1 MKAGLLRTQFS
12 YQNTVVREKMKEK
25 TKESV
30 SAVVPIMLIV
40 LLLGFTIAPLSPS
53 ILVEFIVGAV
63 LVIIG
68 MVFFSLGAEL
78 SMTPMGERVGGSMLR
93 TKKLWMIIAIGF
105 ILGVIIT
112 ISELDLQVLAGQVAA
127 VPNMVLI
134 LSVAVGVGVF
144 LVATRVFVAGKM
156 EKREADV
163 MDALDLI
170 IPEIGSGVKNAIAR
184 YVDNFSPS
192 LQQDFKIFLSN
203 IQDRGMSFEDAMFI
217 LADSLGNIFKDF
229 AQKAVF
235 YEALGEEDMRGI
247 FDDIVETNR
256 QRRELRY
263 NNNLEFGVLRLSFI
277 ISAGITI
284 GYFIFLMATDW
295 FSRYFFLTTTWGNIL
310 LVAIV
315 LTIFGVLSYIA
326 TIKSRAI

>member
-1 MKAGLLRTQFS
+1 
-12 YQNTVVREKMKEK
+12 
-25 TKESV
+25 
-30 SAVVPIMLIV
+30 
-40 LLLGFTIAPLSPS
+40 
-53 ILVEFIVGAV
+53 
-63 LVIIG
+63 
-68 MVFFSLGAEL
+68 
-78 SMTPMGERVGGSMLR
+78 
-93 TKKLWMIIAIGF
+93 
-105 ILGVIIT
+105 
-112 ISELDLQVLAGQVAA
+112 
-127 VPNMVLI
+127 
-134 LSVAVGVGVF
+134 
-144 LVATRVFVAGKM
+144 
-156 EKREADV
+156 

-263 NNNLEFGVLRLSFI
+263 NNNLEFGVLRMSFI
-277 ISAGITI
+277 ISSGITI

>member
-1 MKAGLLRTQFS
+1 MSRIILLITIVAIVAGVYFFSFQLQKFLSSAGTSISKKIGTFSTSREYAVQRYVYLHRSSLIAKLYNWINEQLIAAGMKRVGVTPVGYMLFCGTISAITAIVIGIICNLNVFL
-12 YQNTVVREKMKEK
+12 YVV
-25 TKESV
+25 
-30 SAVVPIMLIV
+30 I
-40 LLLGFTIAPLSPS
+40 FF
-53 ILVEFIVGAV
+53 ILVA
-63 LVIIG
+63 
-68 MVFFSLGAEL
+68 
-78 SMTPMGERVGGSMLR
+78 
-93 TKKLWMIIAIGF
+93 
-105 ILGVIIT
+105 
-112 ISELDLQVLAGQVAA
+112 
-127 VPNMVLI
+127 
-134 LSVAVGVGVF
+134 VF

-284 GYFIFLMATDW
+284 GYFIFLLATDW

>member
-1 MKAGLLRTQFS
+1 MSRIILLITIVAIVAGVYFFSFQLQKFLSSAGTSISKKIGTFSTSREYAVQRYVYLHRGSIIAKLYNWINEQLIAAGMKRVGVTPVG
-12 YQNTVVREKMKEK
+12 Y
-25 TKESV
+25 
-30 SAVVPIMLIV
+30 MLFW
-40 LLLGFTIAPLSPS
+40 GTIAAITS
-53 ILVEFIVGAV
+53 ILIGILCNLNVFLYV
-63 LVIIG
+63 VI
-68 MVFFSLGAEL
+68 F
-78 SMTPMGERVGGSMLR
+78 
-93 TKKLWMIIAIGF
+93 F
-105 ILGVIIT
+105 IL
-112 ISELDLQVLAGQVAA
+112 VA
-127 VPNMVLI
+127 
-134 LSVAVGVGVF
+134 VF

-263 NNNLEFGVLRLSFI
+263 NNNLEFGVLRMSFI
-277 ISAGITI
+277 ISSGITI

>member
-1 MKAGLLRTQFS
+1 MSRIILLITIVAIVAGVYFFSFQLQKFLSSAGTSISKKIGTFSTSREYAVQRYVYLHRSSLIAKLYNWINEQLIAAGMKRVGVTPVGYMLFWGTISAITAIVIGIICNLNVFL
-12 YQNTVVREKMKEK
+12 YVV
-25 TKESV
+25 
-30 SAVVPIMLIV
+30 I
-40 LLLGFTIAPLSPS
+40 FF
-53 ILVEFIVGAV
+53 ILVA
-63 LVIIG
+63 
-68 MVFFSLGAEL
+68 
-78 SMTPMGERVGGSMLR
+78 
-93 TKKLWMIIAIGF
+93 
-105 ILGVIIT
+105 
-112 ISELDLQVLAGQVAA
+112 
-127 VPNMVLI
+127 
-134 LSVAVGVGVF
+134 VF

-277 ISAGITI
+277 ISSGVTI

>member
-1 MKAGLLRTQFS
+1 MSRIILLITIVAIVAGVYFFSFQLQKFLSSAGTSISKKIGTFSTSREYAMQRYVYLHRSSLIAKLYNWINEQLIAAGMKRVGVTPVGYMLFWGTISAITAIVIGIICNLNVFL
-12 YQNTVVREKMKEK
+12 YVV
-25 TKESV
+25 
-30 SAVVPIMLIV
+30 I
-40 LLLGFTIAPLSPS
+40 FF
-53 ILVEFIVGAV
+53 ILVA
-63 LVIIG
+63 
-68 MVFFSLGAEL
+68 
-78 SMTPMGERVGGSMLR
+78 
-93 TKKLWMIIAIGF
+93 
-105 ILGVIIT
+105 
-112 ISELDLQVLAGQVAA
+112 
-127 VPNMVLI
+127 
-134 LSVAVGVGVF
+134 VF

-235 YEALGEEDMRGI
+235 YEALGEEDMMGI

-277 ISAGITI
+277 ISSGVTI

>member
-1 MKAGLLRTQFS
+1 MSRIILLITIVAIVAGVYFFSFQLQKFLSSAGTSISKKIGTFSTSREYAVQRYVYLHRSSLIAKLYNWINEQLIAAGMKRVGVTPVGYMLFWGTISAITAIVIGIICNLNVFL
-12 YQNTVVREKMKEK
+12 YVV
-25 TKESV
+25 
-30 SAVVPIMLIV
+30 I
-40 LLLGFTIAPLSPS
+40 FF
-53 ILVEFIVGAV
+53 ILVA
-63 LVIIG
+63 
-68 MVFFSLGAEL
+68 
-78 SMTPMGERVGGSMLR
+78 
-93 TKKLWMIIAIGF
+93 
-105 ILGVIIT
+105 
-112 ISELDLQVLAGQVAA
+112 
-127 VPNMVLI
+127 
-134 LSVAVGVGVF
+134 VF

-170 IPEIGSGVKNAIAR
+170 IPEISSGVKNAIAR

>member
-1 MKAGLLRTQFS
+1 MSRIILLITIVAIVAGVYFFSFQLQKFLSSAGTSISKKIGTFSTSREYAVQRYVYLHRSSLIAKLYNWINEQLIAAGMKRVGVTPVGYMLFWGTISAITAIVIGIICNLNVFL
-12 YQNTVVREKMKEK
+12 YVV
-25 TKESV
+25 
-30 SAVVPIMLIV
+30 I
-40 LLLGFTIAPLSPS
+40 FF
-53 ILVEFIVGAV
+53 ILVA
-63 LVIIG
+63 
-68 MVFFSLGAEL
+68 
-78 SMTPMGERVGGSMLR
+78 
-93 TKKLWMIIAIGF
+93 
-105 ILGVIIT
+105 
-112 ISELDLQVLAGQVAA
+112 
-127 VPNMVLI
+127 
-134 LSVAVGVGVF
+134 VF

-326 TIKSRAI
+326 TIKARAI

>member
-1 MKAGLLRTQFS
+1 MSRIILLITIVAIVAGVYFFSFQLQKFLSSAGTSISKKIGTFSTSREYAVQRYVYLHRSSLIAKLYNWINEQLIAAGMKRVGVTPVGYMLFCGTISAITAIVIGIICNLNVFL
-12 YQNTVVREKMKEK
+12 YVV
-25 TKESV
+25 
-30 SAVVPIMLIV
+30 I
-40 LLLGFTIAPLSPS
+40 FF
-53 ILVEFIVGAV
+53 ILVA
-63 LVIIG
+63 
-68 MVFFSLGAEL
+68 
-78 SMTPMGERVGGSMLR
+78 
-93 TKKLWMIIAIGF
+93 
-105 ILGVIIT
+105 
-112 ISELDLQVLAGQVAA
+112 
-127 VPNMVLI
+127 
-134 LSVAVGVGVF
+134 VF

-277 ISAGITI
+277 ISSGITI

>member
-1 MKAGLLRTQFS
+1 MSRIILLITIVAIVAGVYFFSFQLQKFLSSAGTSISKKIGTFSTSREYAVQRYVYLHRSSLIAKLYNWINEQLIAAGMKRVGVTPVGYMLFWGTISAITAIVIGIICNLNVFL
-12 YQNTVVREKMKEK
+12 YVV
-25 TKESV
+25 
-30 SAVVPIMLIV
+30 I
-40 LLLGFTIAPLSPS
+40 FF
-53 ILVEFIVGAV
+53 ILVA
-63 LVIIG
+63 
-68 MVFFSLGAEL
+68 
-78 SMTPMGERVGGSMLR
+78 
-93 TKKLWMIIAIGF
+93 
-105 ILGVIIT
+105 
-112 ISELDLQVLAGQVAA
+112 
-127 VPNMVLI
+127 
-134 LSVAVGVGVF
+134 VF

-277 ISAGITI
+277 ISSGITI

>member
-1 MKAGLLRTQFS
+1 MSRIILLITIVAIVAGVYFFSFQLQKFLSSAGTSISKKIGTFSTSREYAVQRYVYLHRSSLIAKLYNWINEQLIAAGMKRVGVTPVGYMLFWGTISAITAIVIGIICNLNVFL
-12 YQNTVVREKMKEK
+12 YVV
-25 TKESV
+25 
-30 SAVVPIMLIV
+30 I
-40 LLLGFTIAPLSPS
+40 FF
-53 ILVEFIVGAV
+53 ILVA
-63 LVIIG
+63 
-68 MVFFSLGAEL
+68 
-78 SMTPMGERVGGSMLR
+78 
-93 TKKLWMIIAIGF
+93 
-105 ILGVIIT
+105 
-112 ISELDLQVLAGQVAA
+112 
-127 VPNMVLI
+127 
-134 LSVAVGVGVF
+134 VF

-229 AQKAVF
+229 AQKPVF

>member
-1 MKAGLLRTQFS
+1 MSRIILLITIVAIVAGVYFFSFQLQKFLSSAGTSISKKIGTFSTSREYAVQRYVYLHRSSLIAKLYNWINEQLIAAGMKRVGVTPVGYMLFWGTISAITAIVIGIICNLNVFL
-12 YQNTVVREKMKEK
+12 YVV
-25 TKESV
+25 
-30 SAVVPIMLIV
+30 I
-40 LLLGFTIAPLSPS
+40 FF
-53 ILVEFIVGAV
+53 ILVA
-63 LVIIG
+63 
-68 MVFFSLGAEL
+68 
-78 SMTPMGERVGGSMLR
+78 
-93 TKKLWMIIAIGF
+93 
-105 ILGVIIT
+105 
-112 ISELDLQVLAGQVAA
+112 
-127 VPNMVLI
+127 
-134 LSVAVGVGVF
+134 VF

-277 ISAGITI
+277 ISSGITI

-295 FSRYFFLTTTWGNIL
+295 FSRYFFLTTILGNIL

>member
-1 MKAGLLRTQFS
+1 MSRIILLITIVAIVAGVYFFSFQLQKFLSSAGTSISKKIGTFSTSREYAVQRYVYLHRSSLIAKLYNWINEQLIAAGMKRVGVTPVGYMLFWGTISAITAIVIGIICNLNVFL
-12 YQNTVVREKMKEK
+12 YVV
-25 TKESV
+25 
-30 SAVVPIMLIV
+30 I
-40 LLLGFTIAPLSPS
+40 FF
-53 ILVEFIVGAV
+53 ILVA
-63 LVIIG
+63 
-68 MVFFSLGAEL
+68 
-78 SMTPMGERVGGSMLR
+78 
-93 TKKLWMIIAIGF
+93 
-105 ILGVIIT
+105 
-112 ISELDLQVLAGQVAA
+112 
-127 VPNMVLI
+127 
-134 LSVAVGVGVF
+134 VF

-170 IPEIGSGVKNAIAR
+170 IPEIGFGVKNAIAR

>member
-1 MKAGLLRTQFS
+1 MSRIILLITIVAIVAGVYFFSFQLQKFLSSAGTSISKKIGIFSTSREYAVQRYVYLHRSSLIAKLYNWINEQLIAAGMKRVGVTPVGYMLFWGTISAITAIVIGIICNLNVFL
-12 YQNTVVREKMKEK
+12 YVV
-25 TKESV
+25 
-30 SAVVPIMLIV
+30 I
-40 LLLGFTIAPLSPS
+40 FF
-53 ILVEFIVGAV
+53 ILVA
-63 LVIIG
+63 
-68 MVFFSLGAEL
+68 
-78 SMTPMGERVGGSMLR
+78 
-93 TKKLWMIIAIGF
+93 
-105 ILGVIIT
+105 
-112 ISELDLQVLAGQVAA
+112 
-127 VPNMVLI
+127 
-134 LSVAVGVGVF
+134 VF

>member
-1 MKAGLLRTQFS
+1 MSRIILLITIVAIVAGVYFFSFQLQKFLSSAGTSISKKIGTFSTSREYAVQRYVYLHRSSLIAKLYNWINEQLIAAGMKRVGVTPVGYMLFWGTISAITAIVIGIICNLNVFL
-12 YQNTVVREKMKEK
+12 YVV
-25 TKESV
+25 
-30 SAVVPIMLIV
+30 I
-40 LLLGFTIAPLSPS
+40 FF
-53 ILVEFIVGAV
+53 ILVAV
-63 LVIIG
+63 
-68 MVFFSLGAEL
+68 FS
-78 SMTPMGERVGGSMLR
+78 
-93 TKKLWMIIAIGF
+93 
-105 ILGVIIT
+105 
-112 ISELDLQVLAGQVAA
+112 
-127 VPNMVLI
+127 
-134 LSVAVGVGVF
+134 
-144 LVATRVFVAGKM
+144 VATRVFVAGKM

>member
-1 MKAGLLRTQFS
+1 MSRIILLITIVAIVAGVYFFSFQLQKFLSSAGTSISKKIGTFSTSREYAVQRYVYLHRSSLIAKLYNWINEQLIAAGMKRVGVTPVGYMLFWGTISAITAIVIGIICNLNVFL
-12 YQNTVVREKMKEK
+12 YVV
-25 TKESV
+25 
-30 SAVVPIMLIV
+30 I
-40 LLLGFTIAPLSPS
+40 FF
-53 ILVEFIVGAV
+53 ILVA
-63 LVIIG
+63 
-68 MVFFSLGAEL
+68 
-78 SMTPMGERVGGSMLR
+78 
-93 TKKLWMIIAIGF
+93 
-105 ILGVIIT
+105 
-112 ISELDLQVLAGQVAA
+112 
-127 VPNMVLI
+127 
-134 LSVAVGVGVF
+134 VF

>member
-1 MKAGLLRTQFS
+1 MSRIILLITIVAIVAGVYFFSFQLQKFLSSAGTSISKKIGTFSTSREYAVQRYVYLHRSSLIAKLYNWINEQLIAAGMKRVGVTPVGYMLFWGTISAITAIVIGIICNLNVFL
-12 YQNTVVREKMKEK
+12 YVV
-25 TKESV
+25 
-30 SAVVPIMLIV
+30 I
-40 LLLGFTIAPLSPS
+40 FF
-53 ILVEFIVGAV
+53 ILVA
-63 LVIIG
+63 
-68 MVFFSLGAEL
+68 
-78 SMTPMGERVGGSMLR
+78 
-93 TKKLWMIIAIGF
+93 
-105 ILGVIIT
+105 
-112 ISELDLQVLAGQVAA
+112 
-127 VPNMVLI
+127 
-134 LSVAVGVGVF
+134 VF

-263 NNNLEFGVLRLSFI
+263 NNNLEFDVLRLSFI

>member
-1 MKAGLLRTQFS
+1 LSRIILLITIVAIVAGVYFFSFQLQKFLSSAGTSISKKIGTFSTSREYAVQRYVYLHRSSLIAKLYNWINEQLIAAGMKRVGVTPVGYMLFWGTISAITAIVIGIICNLNVFL
-12 YQNTVVREKMKEK
+12 YVV
-25 TKESV
+25 
-30 SAVVPIMLIV
+30 I
-40 LLLGFTIAPLSPS
+40 FF
-53 ILVEFIVGAV
+53 ILVA
-63 LVIIG
+63 
-68 MVFFSLGAEL
+68 
-78 SMTPMGERVGGSMLR
+78 
-93 TKKLWMIIAIGF
+93 
-105 ILGVIIT
+105 
-112 ISELDLQVLAGQVAA
+112 
-127 VPNMVLI
+127 
-134 LSVAVGVGVF
+134 VF

>member
-1 MKAGLLRTQFS
+1 MSRIILLITIVAIVAGVYFFSFQLQKFLSSAGTSISKKIGTFSTSREYAVQRYVYLHRSSLIAKLYNWINEQLIAAGMKRVGVTPVGYMLFWGIISAITAIVIGIICNLNVFL
-12 YQNTVVREKMKEK
+12 YVV
-25 TKESV
+25 
-30 SAVVPIMLIV
+30 I
-40 LLLGFTIAPLSPS
+40 FF
-53 ILVEFIVGAV
+53 ILVA
-63 LVIIG
+63 
-68 MVFFSLGAEL
+68 
-78 SMTPMGERVGGSMLR
+78 
-93 TKKLWMIIAIGF
+93 
-105 ILGVIIT
+105 
-112 ISELDLQVLAGQVAA
+112 
-127 VPNMVLI
+127 
-134 LSVAVGVGVF
+134 VF

>member
-1 MKAGLLRTQFS
+1 MSRIILLITIVAIVAGVYFFSFQLQKFLSSAGTSISKKIGTFSTSREYAVQRYVYLHRSSLIAKLYNWINEQLIAAGMKRVGVTPVGYMLFWGTISAITAIVIGIICNLNVFL
-12 YQNTVVREKMKEK
+12 YVV
-25 TKESV
+25 
-30 SAVVPIMLIV
+30 I
-40 LLLGFTIAPLSPS
+40 FF
-53 ILVEFIVGAV
+53 ILVA
-63 LVIIG
+63 
-68 MVFFSLGAEL
+68 
-78 SMTPMGERVGGSMLR
+78 
-93 TKKLWMIIAIGF
+93 
-105 ILGVIIT
+105 
-112 ISELDLQVLAGQVAA
+112 
-127 VPNMVLI
+127 
-134 LSVAVGVGVF
+134 VF

-284 GYFIFLMATDW
+284 GYFIFLMTTDW

>member
-1 MKAGLLRTQFS
+1 MSRIILLITIVAIVAGVYFFS
-12 YQNTVVREKMKEK
+12 FQLQKFL
-25 TKESV
+25 S
-30 SAVVPIMLIV
+30 SAGTSISKKI
-40 LLLGFTIAPLSPS
+40 GTFSPS
-53 ILVEFIVGAV
+53 REYAVQRYVYLHRSSLIAKLYNWINEQLIAAGMKRVGVTPVGYMLFWGTISAITAIVIGIICNLNVFLYVVIFFILVA
-63 LVIIG
+63 
-68 MVFFSLGAEL
+68 
-78 SMTPMGERVGGSMLR
+78 
-93 TKKLWMIIAIGF
+93 
-105 ILGVIIT
+105 
-112 ISELDLQVLAGQVAA
+112 
-127 VPNMVLI
+127 
-134 LSVAVGVGVF
+134 VF

-277 ISAGITI
+277 ISSGITI

>member
-1 MKAGLLRTQFS
+1 MSRIILLITI
-12 YQNTVVREKMKEK
+12 V
-25 TKESV
+25 
-30 SAVVPIMLIV
+30 AVVAGVYFFSFQLQKFLSSAGTSISKKIGTFSTSREYAVQRYVYLHRSSLIAKLYNWINEQLIATGMKRVGVTPVGYMLFWGTISAITAIV
-40 LLLGFTIAPLSPS
+40 IGIICNLNVFLYVVIFF
-53 ILVEFIVGAV
+53 ILVA
-63 LVIIG
+63 
-68 MVFFSLGAEL
+68 
-78 SMTPMGERVGGSMLR
+78 
-93 TKKLWMIIAIGF
+93 
-105 ILGVIIT
+105 
-112 ISELDLQVLAGQVAA
+112 
-127 VPNMVLI
+127 
-134 LSVAVGVGVF
+134 VF

-277 ISAGITI
+277 ISSGVTI

-295 FSRYFFLTTTWGNIL
+295 FSRYFFLATTWGNIL

>member
-1 MKAGLLRTQFS
+1 MSRIILLITIVAIVAGVYFFSFQLQKFLSSAGTSISKKIGTFSTSREYAVQRYVYLHRSSLIAKLYNWINEQLIAAGMKRVGVTPVGYMLFWGTISAITAIVIGIICNLNVFL
-12 YQNTVVREKMKEK
+12 YVV
-25 TKESV
+25 
-30 SAVVPIMLIV
+30 I
-40 LLLGFTIAPLSPS
+40 FF
-53 ILVEFIVGAV
+53 ILVA
-63 LVIIG
+63 
-68 MVFFSLGAEL
+68 
-78 SMTPMGERVGGSMLR
+78 
-93 TKKLWMIIAIGF
+93 
-105 ILGVIIT
+105 
-112 ISELDLQVLAGQVAA
+112 
-127 VPNMVLI
+127 
-134 LSVAVGVGVF
+134 VF

-277 ISAGITI
+277 ISSGITI
-284 GYFIFLMATDW
+284 GYFIFLVATDW
-295 FSRYFFLTTTWGNIL
+295 FSRYFFLTTICGNIL

>member
-1 MKAGLLRTQFS
+1 MSRIILLITIVAIVAGVYFFSFQLQKFLSSAGTSISKKIGTFSTSREYAVQRYVYLHRSSLIAKLYNWINEQLIAAGMKRVGVTPVGYMLFWGTISAITAIVIGIICNLNVFL
-12 YQNTVVREKMKEK
+12 YVV
-25 TKESV
+25 
-30 SAVVPIMLIV
+30 I
-40 LLLGFTIAPLSPS
+40 FF
-53 ILVEFIVGAV
+53 ILVA
-63 LVIIG
+63 
-68 MVFFSLGAEL
+68 
-78 SMTPMGERVGGSMLR
+78 
-93 TKKLWMIIAIGF
+93 
-105 ILGVIIT
+105 
-112 ISELDLQVLAGQVAA
+112 
-127 VPNMVLI
+127 
-134 LSVAVGVGVF
+134 VF

-170 IPEIGSGVKNAIAR
+170 IPEIGSGAKNAIAR

-277 ISAGITI
+277 ISSGITI

>member
-1 MKAGLLRTQFS
+1 MSKVLTLITVVAIAAGVYFFSFQLQKFFTTVATKISKKVGTFSTDSEYSIQRYVYLHRSSIIAKLYNWVNEQLIAAGLKRIGVTPVGYLLFWGVMAAIT
-12 YQNTVVREKMKEK
+12 
-25 TKESV
+25 
-30 SAVVPIMLIV
+30 AVVLGILLNLNPILYVVI
-40 LLLGFTIAPLSPS
+40 FA
-53 ILVEFIVGAV
+53 ILC
-63 LVIIG
+63 
-68 MVFFSLGAEL
+68 
-78 SMTPMGERVGGSMLR
+78 
-93 TKKLWMIIAIGF
+93 
-105 ILGVIIT
+105 
-112 ISELDLQVLAGQVAA
+112 
-127 VPNMVLI
+127 
-134 LSVAVGVGVF
+134 GVF

-184 YVDNFSPS
+184 YVDNFAPG

-203 IQDRGMSFEDAMFI
+203 IQDRGMSFEDAMFV
-217 LADSLGNIFKDF
+217 LADSLGTIFKDF

-263 NNNLEFGVLRLSFI
+263 INNLEFNTLKTSFLLST
-277 ISAGITI
+277 AITF
-284 GYFIFLMATDW
+284 GYFFFLMFTDT
-295 FSRYFFLTTTWGNIL
+295 FSRYFFLTTTIGMIL
-310 LVAIV
+310 LVAILLV
-315 LTIFGVLSYIA
+315 VFGVLSYIS

>member
-1 MKAGLLRTQFS
+1 MSR
-12 YQNTVVREKMKEK
+12 V
-25 TKESV
+25 
-30 SAVVPIMLIV
+30 ILII
-40 LLLGFTIAPLSPS
+40 T
-53 ILVEFIVGAV
+53 
-63 LVIIG
+63 
-68 MVFFSLGAEL
+68 
-78 SMTPMGERVGGSMLR
+78 
-93 TKKLWMIIAIGF
+93 IIAIVAGVYFFSFQLQKFLSSAGTSISKKIGTFSTSREYAVQRYVYLHRGSIIAKLYNWINEQLIAAGMKRVGVTPVGYMLFWGTIAAITSIVIGILCNLNVFLYVVIFF
-105 ILGVIIT
+105 IL
-112 ISELDLQVLAGQVAA
+112 VA
-127 VPNMVLI
+127 
-134 LSVAVGVGVF
+134 VF

-263 NNNLEFGVLRLSFI
+263 NNNLEFGVLRMSFI
-277 ISAGITI
+277 ISSGITI

>member
-1 MKAGLLRTQFS
+1 MSRIILLITIVAIVAGIYFFSFQLQKFLSSAGTSISKKIGTFSTSREYAVQRYVYLHRSSLIAKLYNWINEQLIAAGMKRVGVTPVGYMLFWGTISAITAIVIGIICNLNVFL
-12 YQNTVVREKMKEK
+12 YVV
-25 TKESV
+25 
-30 SAVVPIMLIV
+30 I
-40 LLLGFTIAPLSPS
+40 FF
-53 ILVEFIVGAV
+53 ILVA
-63 LVIIG
+63 
-68 MVFFSLGAEL
+68 
-78 SMTPMGERVGGSMLR
+78 
-93 TKKLWMIIAIGF
+93 
-105 ILGVIIT
+105 
-112 ISELDLQVLAGQVAA
+112 
-127 VPNMVLI
+127 
-134 LSVAVGVGVF
+134 VF
-144 LVATRVFVAGKM
+144 LVATRVFVADKM

>member
-1 MKAGLLRTQFS
+1 MSRIILLITIVAIVSGVYFFSFQLQKFLSSAGTSISKKIGTFSTSREYAVQRYVYLHRSSLIAKLYNWINEQLIAAGMKRVGVTPVGYMLFWGTISAITAIVIGIICNLNVFL
-12 YQNTVVREKMKEK
+12 YVV
-25 TKESV
+25 
-30 SAVVPIMLIV
+30 I
-40 LLLGFTIAPLSPS
+40 FF
-53 ILVEFIVGAV
+53 ILVA
-63 LVIIG
+63 
-68 MVFFSLGAEL
+68 
-78 SMTPMGERVGGSMLR
+78 
-93 TKKLWMIIAIGF
+93 
-105 ILGVIIT
+105 
-112 ISELDLQVLAGQVAA
+112 
-127 VPNMVLI
+127 
-134 LSVAVGVGVF
+134 VF

-277 ISAGITI
+277 ISSGITI

>member
-1 MKAGLLRTQFS
+1 MSRIILLITIVAIVAGVYFFSFQLQKFLSAAGTNISKKIGTFSTSREYAVQRYVYLHRSSLIAKLYNWINEQLIAAGMKRVGVTPVGYMLFWGTISAITAIVIGIICNLNVFL
-12 YQNTVVREKMKEK
+12 YVV
-25 TKESV
+25 
-30 SAVVPIMLIV
+30 I
-40 LLLGFTIAPLSPS
+40 FF
-53 ILVEFIVGAV
+53 ILVA
-63 LVIIG
+63 
-68 MVFFSLGAEL
+68 
-78 SMTPMGERVGGSMLR
+78 
-93 TKKLWMIIAIGF
+93 
-105 ILGVIIT
+105 
-112 ISELDLQVLAGQVAA
+112 
-127 VPNMVLI
+127 
-134 LSVAVGVGVF
+134 VF

-163 MDALDLI
+163 MNALDLI

>member
-1 MKAGLLRTQFS
+1 MSRIILLITIVAIVAGVYFFSFQLQKFLSSAGTSISKKIGTFSTSREYAVQRYVYLHRSSLIAKLYNWINEQLIAAGMKRVGVTPVGYMLFWGTISAITAIVIGIICNLNVFL
-12 YQNTVVREKMKEK
+12 YVV
-25 TKESV
+25 
-30 SAVVPIMLIV
+30 I
-40 LLLGFTIAPLSPS
+40 FF
-53 ILVEFIVGAV
+53 ILVA
-63 LVIIG
+63 
-68 MVFFSLGAEL
+68 
-78 SMTPMGERVGGSMLR
+78 
-93 TKKLWMIIAIGF
+93 
-105 ILGVIIT
+105 
-112 ISELDLQVLAGQVAA
+112 
-127 VPNMVLI
+127 
-134 LSVAVGVGVF
+134 VF

-217 LADSLGNIFKDF
+217 LADSFGNIFKDF

>member
-1 MKAGLLRTQFS
+1 MSRIILLITIVAIVAGVYFFSFQLQKFLSSAGTSISKKIGTFSTSREYAVQRYVYLHRSSLIAKLYNWINEQLIAAGMKRVGVTPVGYMLFCGTISAITAIVIGIICNLNVFL
-12 YQNTVVREKMKEK
+12 YVV
-25 TKESV
+25 
-30 SAVVPIMLIV
+30 I
-40 LLLGFTIAPLSPS
+40 FF
-53 ILVEFIVGAV
+53 ILVA
-63 LVIIG
+63 
-68 MVFFSLGAEL
+68 
-78 SMTPMGERVGGSMLR
+78 
-93 TKKLWMIIAIGF
+93 
-105 ILGVIIT
+105 
-112 ISELDLQVLAGQVAA
+112 
-127 VPNMVLI
+127 
-134 LSVAVGVGVF
+134 VF

>member
-1 MKAGLLRTQFS
+1 MSRIILLITIVAIVAGV
-12 YQNTVVREKMKEK
+12 Y
-25 TKESV
+25 
-30 SAVVPIMLIV
+30 
-40 LLLGFTIAPLSPS
+40 
-53 ILVEFIVGAV
+53 
-63 LVIIG
+63 
-68 MVFFSLGAEL
+68 FFSFQLQKFL
-78 SMTPMGERVGGSMLR
+78 SSAGTSISKKIGTFSTSREYAVQRYVYLHRSSLIAKLYNWINEQLIAAGMKRVGVTPVGYMLFWG
-93 TKKLWMIIAIGF
+93 TISAIIAIVIGIICNLNVFLYVVIFF
-105 ILGVIIT
+105 IL
-112 ISELDLQVLAGQVAA
+112 VA
-127 VPNMVLI
+127 
-134 LSVAVGVGVF
+134 VF

>member
-1 MKAGLLRTQFS
+1 MSRIILLITIVAIVAGVYFFSFQLQKFLSSAGTSISKKIGTFSTSREYAVQRYVYLHRSSLIAKLYNWINEQLIAAGMKRVGVTPVGYMLFWGTISAITAIVIGIICNLNVFL
-12 YQNTVVREKMKEK
+12 YVV
-25 TKESV
+25 
-30 SAVVPIMLIV
+30 I
-40 LLLGFTIAPLSPS
+40 FF
-53 ILVEFIVGAV
+53 ILVA
-63 LVIIG
+63 
-68 MVFFSLGAEL
+68 
-78 SMTPMGERVGGSMLR
+78 
-93 TKKLWMIIAIGF
+93 
-105 ILGVIIT
+105 
-112 ISELDLQVLAGQVAA
+112 
-127 VPNMVLI
+127 
-134 LSVAVGVGVF
+134 VF

-295 FSRYFFLTTTWGNIL
+295 FSRYFFLTTIWGNIL

>member
-1 MKAGLLRTQFS
+1 MSRIILLITIVAIVAGVYFFSFQLQKFLSSAGTSISKKIGTFSTSREYAVQRYVYLHRSSLIAKLYNWINEQLIAAGMKRVGVTPVGYMLFWGTISAITAIVIGIICNLNVFL
-12 YQNTVVREKMKEK
+12 YVV
-25 TKESV
+25 
-30 SAVVPIMLIV
+30 I
-40 LLLGFTIAPLSPS
+40 FF
-53 ILVEFIVGAV
+53 ILVA
-63 LVIIG
+63 
-68 MVFFSLGAEL
+68 
-78 SMTPMGERVGGSMLR
+78 
-93 TKKLWMIIAIGF
+93 
-105 ILGVIIT
+105 
-112 ISELDLQVLAGQVAA
+112 
-127 VPNMVLI
+127 
-134 LSVAVGVGVF
+134 VF

-284 GYFIFLMATDW
+284 GYFIFLIATDW

>member
-1 MKAGLLRTQFS
+1 MSRIILLITIVAIVAGVYFFSFQLQKFLSLAGTSISKKIGTFSTSREYAVQRYVYLHRSSLIAKLYNWINEQLIAAGMKRVGVTPVGYMLFWGTISAITAIVIGIICNLNVFL
-12 YQNTVVREKMKEK
+12 YVV
-25 TKESV
+25 
-30 SAVVPIMLIV
+30 I
-40 LLLGFTIAPLSPS
+40 FF
-53 ILVEFIVGAV
+53 ILVA
-63 LVIIG
+63 
-68 MVFFSLGAEL
+68 
-78 SMTPMGERVGGSMLR
+78 
-93 TKKLWMIIAIGF
+93 
-105 ILGVIIT
+105 
-112 ISELDLQVLAGQVAA
+112 
-127 VPNMVLI
+127 
-134 LSVAVGVGVF
+134 VF

>member
-1 MKAGLLRTQFS
+1 MSRIILLITI
-12 YQNTVVREKMKEK
+12 V
-25 TKESV
+25 
-30 SAVVPIMLIV
+30 AVVAGVYFFSFQLQKFLSSAGTSISKKIGTFSTSREYAVQRYVYLHRSSLIAKLYNWINEQLIAAGMKRVGVTPVGYMLFWGTISAITAIV
-40 LLLGFTIAPLSPS
+40 IGIICNLNVFLYVVIFF
-53 ILVEFIVGAV
+53 ILVA
-63 LVIIG
+63 
-68 MVFFSLGAEL
+68 
-78 SMTPMGERVGGSMLR
+78 
-93 TKKLWMIIAIGF
+93 
-105 ILGVIIT
+105 
-112 ISELDLQVLAGQVAA
+112 
-127 VPNMVLI
+127 
-134 LSVAVGVGVF
+134 VF

>member
-1 MKAGLLRTQFS
+1 MSRIILLITIVAIVAGVYFFSFQLQKFLSSAGTSISKKIGTFSTSREYAVQRYVYLHRSSLIAKLYNWINEQLIAAGMKRVGVTPVGYMLFWGTISAITAIVIGIICNLNVFL
-12 YQNTVVREKMKEK
+12 YVV
-25 TKESV
+25 
-30 SAVVPIMLIV
+30 I
-40 LLLGFTIAPLSPS
+40 FF
-53 ILVEFIVGAV
+53 ILV
-63 LVIIG
+63 
-68 MVFFSLGAEL
+68 
-78 SMTPMGERVGGSMLR
+78 
-93 TKKLWMIIAIGF
+93 
-105 ILGVIIT
+105 
-112 ISELDLQVLAGQVAA
+112 AA
-127 VPNMVLI
+127 
-134 LSVAVGVGVF
+134 F

-277 ISAGITI
+277 ISSGITI

>member
-1 MKAGLLRTQFS
+1 MSRIILLITIVAIVAGVYFFSFQLQKFLSSAGTSISKKIGTFSTSREYAVQRYVYLHRSSLIAKLYNWINEQLIAAGMKRVGVTPVGYMLFWGTISAITAIVIGIICNLNVFL
-12 YQNTVVREKMKEK
+12 YVV
-25 TKESV
+25 
-30 SAVVPIMLIV
+30 I
-40 LLLGFTIAPLSPS
+40 FF
-53 ILVEFIVGAV
+53 ILVA
-63 LVIIG
+63 
-68 MVFFSLGAEL
+68 
-78 SMTPMGERVGGSMLR
+78 
-93 TKKLWMIIAIGF
+93 
-105 ILGVIIT
+105 
-112 ISELDLQVLAGQVAA
+112 
-127 VPNMVLI
+127 
-134 LSVAVGVGVF
+134 VF

-263 NNNLEFGVLRLSFI
+263 NNNLEFGVLRLSFV
-277 ISAGITI
+277 ISSGITI

-295 FSRYFFLTTTWGNIL
+295 FSRYFFLTTIWGNIL

>member
-1 MKAGLLRTQFS
+1 MVILSRIILLITIVAIVAGVYFFSFQLQKFLSSAGTSISKKIGTFSTSREYAVQRYVYLHRSSLIAKLYNWINEQLIAAGMKRVGVTPVGYMLFWGTISAITAIVIGIICNLNVFL
-12 YQNTVVREKMKEK
+12 YVV
-25 TKESV
+25 
-30 SAVVPIMLIV
+30 I
-40 LLLGFTIAPLSPS
+40 FF
-53 ILVEFIVGAV
+53 ILVA
-63 LVIIG
+63 
-68 MVFFSLGAEL
+68 
-78 SMTPMGERVGGSMLR
+78 
-93 TKKLWMIIAIGF
+93 
-105 ILGVIIT
+105 
-112 ISELDLQVLAGQVAA
+112 
-127 VPNMVLI
+127 
-134 LSVAVGVGVF
+134 VF

>member
-1 MKAGLLRTQFS
+1 MSRIILLITIVAIVAGVYFFSFQLQKFLSSAGTSISKKIGTFSTSREYAVQRYVYLHRGSIIAKLYNWINEQLIAAGMKRVGVTPVG
-12 YQNTVVREKMKEK
+12 Y
-25 TKESV
+25 
-30 SAVVPIMLIV
+30 MLFW
-40 LLLGFTIAPLSPS
+40 GTIAAITSIVIGILCNLNMFLYVVIFF
-53 ILVEFIVGAV
+53 ILVA
-63 LVIIG
+63 
-68 MVFFSLGAEL
+68 
-78 SMTPMGERVGGSMLR
+78 
-93 TKKLWMIIAIGF
+93 
-105 ILGVIIT
+105 
-112 ISELDLQVLAGQVAA
+112 
-127 VPNMVLI
+127 
-134 LSVAVGVGVF
+134 VF

-263 NNNLEFGVLRLSFI
+263 NNNLEFGVLRMSFI
-277 ISAGITI
+277 ISSGITI

>member
-1 MKAGLLRTQFS
+1 MSRIILLITIVAIVAGVYFFSFQLQKFLSSAGTSISKKIGTFSTSREYAVQRYVYLRRSSLIAKLYNWINEQLIAAGMKRVGVTPVGYMLFWGTISAITAIVIGIICNLNVFL
-12 YQNTVVREKMKEK
+12 YVV
-25 TKESV
+25 
-30 SAVVPIMLIV
+30 I
-40 LLLGFTIAPLSPS
+40 FF
-53 ILVEFIVGAV
+53 ILVA
-63 LVIIG
+63 
-68 MVFFSLGAEL
+68 
-78 SMTPMGERVGGSMLR
+78 
-93 TKKLWMIIAIGF
+93 
-105 ILGVIIT
+105 
-112 ISELDLQVLAGQVAA
+112 
-127 VPNMVLI
+127 
-134 LSVAVGVGVF
+134 VF